1 MLTKQ
6 PSAPRLLV
14 QSTWI
19 PKASA
24 ATRKTSPI
32 IIDPPTLA
40 SGIEPVNC
48 RSRMPITAISAMYIM
63 WLSPLPLR

>member
-1 MLTKQ
+1 MFTIQ
-6 PSAPRLLV
+6 PSAPRFLV
-14 QSTWI
+14 HASWI
-19 PKASA
+19 PTASA

-63 WLSPLPLR
+63 WLSPLPLQ